1 MNSKLIFV
9 PMMALVFWTF
19 IIMLFMAYKRFSAGF
34 AGRLKPGAFKVG
46 ESLEVPRDVRLAN
59 RNFINLFEIP
69 VLFYALCL
77 ALYATHNVTE
87 TLLVLSWIYV
97 LLRVAHSVIHVSYNK
112 ILHRFSIYATS
123 SFVLLA
129 MWIIFAVALYRR
141 T

>member
-46 ESLEVPRDVRLAN
+46 ESPEVPRDVRLAN
-59 RNFINLFEIP
+59 RNFINLFEMP

-97 LLRVAHSVIHVSYNK
+97 LLRMAHSAIHVSYNK
-112 ILHRFSIYATS
+112 ILHRFSVYAAS

-129 MWIIFAVALYRR
+129 MWIIFSVALYRR